1 MLHLIF
7 QIYATKTDPK
17 NVTHVDASSF
27 ALKAVLANVKTKVD
41 KLDIA
46 KLVPVPVE
54 LSILSNA
61 VKYQVVNKTVYD
73 KLVEK

>member
-7 QIYATKTDPK
+7 QNYATKTDPK